1 MPVAADFNW
10 LAVLVV
16 TVLGFVLGGLWY
28 SPLLFGNRW
37 LSAIGKN
44 ASDLGSPAPAM
55 SLTFFMAL
63 TTAIVLA
70 FLVHGL
76 GIDTLAEGMILGLL
90 VGVGITGAAMASD
103 YAFCRWP
110 MELFLIQA
118 GYRVAYT
125 VLSSA
130 ILAVWR

>member
-1 MPVAADFNW
+1 MPAAEFNW
-10 LAVLVV
+10 LAILVV

-28 SPLLFGNRW
+28 SPLLFGKRW
-37 LSAIGKN
+37 LAAIGKN
-44 ASDLGSPAPAM
+44 ASDLGSPGPAM
-55 SLTFFMAL
+55 AITFVMAL
-63 TTAIVLA
+63 ATAIVLA

-76 GIDTLAEGMILGLL
+76 SIDTVAEGVILGLML
-90 VGVGITGAAMASD
+90 GIGTTGAAMASD

-125 VLSSA
+125 VIIST